1 MSFSPWT
8 SVPLVTSDPG
18 TLFSDPGTLFSDPG
32 TLFSVFYTVVGEEA
46 PSVEGLCS
54 CLLHAFAA

>member
-8 SVPLVTSDPG
+8 SVPLVT
-18 TLFSDPGTLFSDPG
+18 SDPGTLFSDPG